1 MINHRS
7 GKAIS
12 KYLLNR
18 EAVTETL
25 SRKPFDNPNRIEAI
39 RRIGADWTV
48 RCVGD
53 TRRGGTSEQVERCQ
67 KDRESNMRAS
77 TAYFAGAGTVIAA
90 IVAGVGGGLVIADMV
105 SPKSPKQG
113 TELSRL
119 ERRMSSEPIQ
129 AAPGPSE
136 PVQYLAAPQLSAA
149 VAPVTAAPA
158 QTQTQAQAEAGNSES
173 TRAQPAIAQ
182 PAAAAQL
189 AVSDTQAAAPGARP
203 AAREQTAAPEDG
215 LAKARDAEAKRAMEK
230 RRAERRQQWAEKRR
244 QRQQQELRAVEQ
256 NIREDTEP
264 RQFAAEP
271 VRMQTPQFRLFG
283 SE

>member
-1 MINHRS
+1 
-7 GKAIS
+7 
-12 KYLLNR
+12 
-18 EAVTETL
+18 
-25 SRKPFDNPNRIEAI
+25 
-39 RRIGADWTV
+39 
-48 RCVGD
+48 
-53 TRRGGTSEQVERCQ
+53 
-67 KDRESNMRAS
+67 MRVS

-90 IVAGVGGGLVIADMV
+90 IVAGVGGGLVIADV
-105 SPKSPKQG
+105 ISPKSPKQG

-136 PVQYLAAPQLSAA
+136 PVQYLAVPQLSAA

-158 QTQTQAQAEAGNSES
+158 Q
-173 TRAQPAIAQ
+173 PAIAQ
-182 PAAAAQL
+182 PAAAAPL
-189 AVSDTQAAAPGARP
+189 AASDTQAAAPAARP
-203 AAREQTAAPEDG
+203 AAREQIAVPEDG
-215 LAKARDAEAKRAMEK
+215 LTKARDAEAKRAMEK
-230 RRAERRQQWAEKRR
+230 RRAERRQQSAEKRR

-271 VRMQTPQFRLFG
+271 ARMQTPQIRLFG

>member
-1 MINHRS
+1 MSSRLPGHSSHHHR
-7 GKAIS
+7 
-12 KYLLNR
+12 LNR
-18 EAVTETL
+18 ALTLAVARFLEPT
-25 SRKPFDNPNRIEAI
+25 R
-39 RRIGADWTV
+39 V
-48 RCVGD
+48 RD
-53 TRRGGTSEQVERCQ
+53 TFHGGTSEQVERCQ
-67 KDRESNMRAS
+67 KDRESNMCAS

-90 IVAGVGGGLVIADMV
+90 IVAGVGGGLVIADMI

-129 AAPGPSE
+129 AAAGPSE
-136 PVQYLAAPQLSAA
+136 PVQYLAAPQPSAA

-158 QTQTQAQAEAGNSES
+158 QAQAQAQAEASNSGS
-173 TRAQPAIAQ
+173 TRAQPGIAQ

-189 AVSDTQAAAPGARP
+189 TASDTQAAAPAARP
-203 AAREQTAAPEDG
+203 AAREQIAVPEVA
-215 LAKARDAEAKRAMEK
+215 LANARDAEVKRADAEAKRAMEK
-230 RRAERRQQWAEKRR
+230 RKAERRQQWAEKRR

-256 NIREDTEP
+256 NIRGDTEP

-271 VRMQTPQFRLFG
+271 ARMQTPQFRLFG